1 MIEWNGEAERVPT
14 LGKTIELYLKDGT
27 EGRWKATLSNW
38 NGVGYKI
45 PRGMLK
51 KCDDLPELNTPG
63 VYFLFGKDDD
73 TGRQFIY
80 VGEAED
86 VRKRLSQSHTFDK
99 DSYWTEAVIF
109 LASDGSLDKGRVKYL
124 EHRFYTIAI
133 DAKRYLVKKGNTP
146 TKSALPS
153 SAQDSLE
160 GFSINVKLVLL
171 ALGHKAFIPLPSS
184 DMGKVKSGEDDLL
197 YLTRSK
203 PKPWR
208 AIGKVTAEGFWVL
221 QGSYIHPKLASYVP
235 ANVRK
240 AREQYAGSIG
250 ADDVLQEDL
259 CFGSPSFASTFVCG
273 KNTSGPNEW
282 KNAQGIPLSALDM
295 IDVPKAAG
303 KKKKAKPKTKTAPPT
318 NDASDTAEAEILH
331 LRGNKVKATGTM
343 DENGFTVL
351 AGSQYISEETKG
363 CPAYVRKMRMKLVN
377 EGTLSN
383 GAFLKDVHFQ
393 SPSGAACCILGRSAN
408 GKLEWLYPDGA
419 SIQGR
424 MQAKEGAL
432 DGKS

>member
-14 LGKTIELYLKDGT
+14 LGKIIELYLKDGT
-27 EGRWKATLSNW
+27 EEGRWKATLSNW

-124 EHRFYTIAI
+124 EHRFYTIAV
-133 DAKRYLVKKGNTP
+133 DAKRYLVKNGNTP

-160 GFSINVKLVLL
+160 GFIINVKLVLL

-240 AREQYAGSIG
+240 AREQYKGCINEEYI
-250 ADDVLQEDL
+250 LQEDL

-282 KNAQGIPLSALDM
+282 KNAKGIPLSALDM
-295 IDVPKAAG
+295 NDVPKAAG
-303 KKKKAKPKTKTAPPT
+303 KKKKVAKPVEQTPT
-318 NDASDTAEAEILH
+318 SETSEQTEILH
-331 LRGNKVKATGTM
+331 IRGNKVQATGKR
-343 DENGFTVL
+343 DGNGFTVL
-351 AGSQYISEETKG
+351 AGSQYITEETEG
-363 CPAYVRKMRMKLVN
+363 CPAYIRKRRMKLVK
-377 EGTLSN
+377 EGTLSD
-383 GAFLKDVHFQ
+383 GLFLKDVQFP
-393 SPSGAACCILGRSAN
+393 SPSGAAGCILGRSAN
-408 GKLEWLYPDGA
+408 GYLEWLYSDGV
-419 SIQGR
+419 SIHGK
-424 MQAKEGAL
+424 MQAKEGVL
-432 DGKS
+432 GGKA